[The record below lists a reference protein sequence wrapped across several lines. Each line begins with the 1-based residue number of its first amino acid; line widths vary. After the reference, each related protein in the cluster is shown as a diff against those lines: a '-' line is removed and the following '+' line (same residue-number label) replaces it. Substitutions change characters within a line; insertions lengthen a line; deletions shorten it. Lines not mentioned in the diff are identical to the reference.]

1 MTEMSWDINIIRIV
15 LRSKERGYMMNLKT
29 FLRGVHPY
37 DGKALSKDEAIR
49 RVLPEGEMVYPLSQH
64 IGAPAVPTVAPGD
77 RVLVGQQIAA
87 PGGFVSA
94 GICSSVSGTV
104 KKIDVRTTIVGETR
118 ECIIIEN
125 DGQYE
130 PVPGLGDKRDYTG
143 LSPKEIRDIIRDA
156 GIVGIGGAGFP
167 THVKL
172 TTKDDSK
179 VEYIIVNGAECE
191 PYLTSDYRLMLER
204 PDELLTGLKVILS
217 LFPNAKGVIG
227 IEDNKPDAIKLL
239 QEKTAGESKIEVCPL
254 KTKYPQGGERMLIHA
269 ITDRDINSTMLPF
282 DAGCIVQNVAT
293 VIAIYQAVCC
303 STPLITKVMT
313 ITGDAVKS
321 PCNLEVSLGCSHQSV
336 LDAAGGFAEQPEKI
350 ISGGPMMGT
359 AMFTLDIPVQKTSSS
374 ILAFVE
380 DEVADYPAT
389 NCIHCGRCVH
399 ACPANLVPQM
409 LDDAVNH
416 DDFAR
421 FEKLGGM
428 ECMECG
434 ACTISCPARR
444 PLTQGCKY
452 GKQMVNRQRREAK
465 AKAEAAAKASK

>member
-1 MTEMSWDINIIRIV
+1 MS
-15 LRSKERGYMMNLKT
+15 LKT
-29 FLRGVHPY
+29 FLRGVHPF
-37 DGKALSKDEAIR
+37 DGKFFSKDEAIR
-49 RVLPEGEMVYPLSQH
+49 RVLPEGEMVFPLSQH

-77 RVLVGQQIAA
+77 RVLVGQQIAK

-104 KKIDVRTTIVGETR
+104 KKIEMRTTIVGETR
-118 ECIIIEN
+118 ESIVIEN

-130 PVPGLGDKRDYTG
+130 PIAGLGDKRDYTK
-143 LSPKEIRDIIRDA
+143 LSPAEIRDIIRDA

-239 QEKTAGESKIEVCPL
+239 EQKTAGEPGIEVCPL

-269 ITDRDINSTMLPF
+269 ITGRDINSSMLPF

-321 PCNLEVSLGCSHQSV
+321 PCNLEVSLGCSHQAV
-336 LDAAGGFAEQPEKI
+336 LDAAGGFSGQPEKL

-359 AMFTLDIPVQKTSSS
+359 AMYTLDIPVQKTSSS
-374 ILAFVE
+374 ILAFLE
-380 DEVADYPAT
+380 DPVADNPPT
-389 NCIHCGRCVH
+389 NCIHCGRCVA
-399 ACPANLVPQM
+399 ACPEKLVPQM
-409 LDDAVNH
+409 LQDAADH

-428 ECMECG
+428 ECIECG
-434 ACTISCPARR
+434 CCTIVCPARR
-444 PLTQGCKY
+444 TLTQSCKY
-452 GKQMVNRQRREAK
+452 GKTSVNRLRREAK
-465 AKAEAAAKASK
+465 AKADAAAQASK